1 MDLPFLEYAFRSQDR
16 RGNGECSFEDFA
28 DAVIQMRNTEV
39 GPVVSFLRLQMA
51 EVLDEVSTLSD
62 QIQAVG
68 RDISSHISQVGEQAA
83 HKISTIPRHAPPQQ
97 PPPDNA
103 TTLFGGSWWTTLGAG
118 DHDEGDFD
126 YFDQGNPNNHRA
138 PYLPQQVNMF
148 DDEHSPHKNQSDLG
162 VMLQRA
168 YNEPFP
174 LDLPNLNDAQHR
186 FAELCERTETQ
197 LLRLESL
204 CHDRPLAPARK
215 ELFVCGTR
223 LLTNLSSVMPRLLD
237 GSTAPLPP
245 PPGYPPLPPPSASR
259 QQLRQKRQQQARVG
273 WDGSDAGSPGSRK
286 QHRSK
291 DRETGKSKHDNHD
304 EDGWDS
310 SPQDFTLVSTEPLPP
325 LPARLAELRAKN
337 DLPPSSNGRDKNKK
351 QKKGSR
357 VHLDV

>member
-97 PPPDNA
+97 PPPDIA

-148 DDEHSPHKNQSDLG
+148 DDDHSPAGCSLLLG
-162 VMLQRA
+162 VLLGLQELLSA
-168 YNEPFP
+168 IGLPCFVLLVEVLFSLLCFLLPFC
-174 LDLPNLNDAQHR
+174 L
-186 FAELCERTETQ
+186 
-197 LLRLESL
+197 
-204 CHDRPLAPARK
+204 
-215 ELFVCGTR
+215 GG
-223 LLTNLSSVMPRLLD
+223 SV
-237 GSTAPLPP
+237 
-245 PPGYPPLPPPSASR
+245 Y
-259 QQLRQKRQQQARVG
+259 V
-273 WDGSDAGSPGSRK
+273 SPG
-286 QHRSK
+286 
-291 DRETGKSKHDNHD
+291 G
-304 EDGWDS
+304 
-310 SPQDFTLVSTEPLPP
+310 
-325 LPARLAELRAKN
+325 
-337 DLPPSSNGRDKNKK
+337 
-351 QKKGSR
+351 
-357 VHLDV
+357 